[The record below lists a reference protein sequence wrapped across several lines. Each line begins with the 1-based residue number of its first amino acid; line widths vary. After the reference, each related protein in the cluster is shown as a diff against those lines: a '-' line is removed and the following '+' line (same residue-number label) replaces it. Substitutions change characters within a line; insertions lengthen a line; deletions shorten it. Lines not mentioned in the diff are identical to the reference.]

1 MEKTHGEYTLEEY
14 EVAIK
19 SKVPNIYVLF
29 SDTEQNESVIK
40 FKESLHEDVKTY
52 TFKNSE
58 GMNFYIGKIL
68 ESLLKDNINIEVQ
81 ENGLFIEGRCIKY

>member
-1 MEKTHGEYTLEEY
+1 MLGQYTLEEY

-29 SDTEQNESVIK
+29 SDTEQNESVMK
-40 FKESLHEDVKTY
+40 FKQSLNEDVKTY

-58 GMNFYIGKIL
+58 KMNFYIGKIL
-68 ESLLKDNINIEVQ
+68 ESLLKDIINIEAQ
-81 ENGLFIEGRCIKY
+81 ENGLLIEGKCIKY